1 VFEGVGSVGK
11 MVFEGVG
18 SVGKMVFEG
27 VGSAGEKVFEVFVEG
42 SRSVSML
49 LSMLV

>member
-1 VFEGVGSVGK
+1 MFEGVGSVGKKVFEGVGSVG
-11 MVFEGVG
+11 
-18 SVGKMVFEG
+18 
-27 VGSAGEKVFEVFVEG
+27 EKVFEVFVKA

>member
-1 VFEGVGSVGK
+1 MFEGVRSVGKKVFEGVGSVG
-11 MVFEGVG
+11 
-18 SVGKMVFEG
+18 
-27 VGSAGEKVFEVFVEG
+27 EKVFEVFVKG

>member
-27 VGSAGEKVFEVFVEG
+27 VGSVGEKVFEVFVKG